1 MNKNDLTRRQILH
14 RMAKPITAVS
24 AGSLAAVASGPIP
37 AYGNP
42 GKRDMD
48 DIANAILKIYENRG
62 KLA

>member
-1 MNKNDLTRRQILH
+1 MNKNDITRRQFL
-14 RMAKPITAVS
+14 TAVS

-48 DIANAILKIYENRG
+48 DIANAILKIYENRD
-62 KLA
+62 KLT